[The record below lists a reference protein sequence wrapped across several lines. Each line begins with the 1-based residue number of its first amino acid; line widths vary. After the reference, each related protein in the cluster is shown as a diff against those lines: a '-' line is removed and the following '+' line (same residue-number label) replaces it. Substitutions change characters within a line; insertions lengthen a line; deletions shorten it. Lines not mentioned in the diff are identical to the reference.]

1 MKNIFPVFALV
12 VMFFFCGFILLRF
25 TVKQVLI
32 DRGVENKFTDIVT
45 FDAKDFFIKDE
56 EAEKAEK
63 DGIIFA
69 NAVREKLQIKTE
81 HKIFEANGYMRKN
94 DNFHA
99 KVKEKIEI
107 YTTGILPFRKPV
119 VQAIFFADFHLGNK
133 ILPNRVVDLGN
144 GYLTETIP
152 KDSLQNIDAFVQKM
166 SYFKYVLDSLG
177 IPLVYVQYPNVISSE
192 DNISKNGKD
201 QSIQAENELVQKLR
215 DAGIPVIDL
224 GNGFP
229 RSLFY
234 KTDHHWQIK
243 ASIMASQMISNKL
256 NELYDFDLEPEL
268 LDTTN
273 FTEVYVKKWMGSFGE
288 KVIPLYPK
296 EDFLHYSPKYVTDI
310 SWLLFRGKLFESEG
324 SFDSLYHF
332 LPKFVG
338 DGKQIYSMAYPTASF
353 SRNNNLP
360 SGKKILLIGD
370 SFNTPLSKFLA
381 LTFKE
386 VNFIYRRSSLLD
398 DYLANKPDVVV
409 VGFSNAVLKEPLET
423 LLF

>member
-1 MKNIFPVFALV
+1 MKNIFPVFALA

-32 DRGVENKFTDIVT
+32 DRGVENKFTDIVM
-45 FDAKDFFIKDE
+45 FDVKDGFIKE
-56 EAEKAEK
+56 EDKM
-63 DGIIFA
+63 IFT
-69 NAVREKLQIKTE
+69 NAVREKLQIKAV
-81 HKIFEANGYMRKN
+81 HRIFKANDYIGKN
-94 DNFHA
+94 DNFYTRA
-99 KVKEKIEI
+99 KAKIEQ
-107 YTTGILPFRKPV
+107 YTTDHFPFRKPV

-144 GYLTETIP
+144 GYLTSPTP
-152 KDSLQNIDAFVQKM
+152 KDSLQSIDAFVQKM
-166 SYFKYVLDSLG
+166 SYFKHVLDSLG
-177 IPLVYVQYPNVISSE
+177 IPLVYAQYPHVISSE
-192 DNISKNGKD
+192 DNISKTGKD
-201 QSIQAENELVQKLR
+201 QTIQAKNKLVQKLR
-215 DAGIPVIDL
+215 GAGIPVIDL

-229 RSLFY
+229 RPLFY

-243 ASIMASQMISNKL
+243 ASILASQMISNKL

-273 FTEVYVKKWMGSFGE
+273 FTEVYVKKWMGSMGE

-296 EDFLHYSPKYVTDI
+296 ENFYIYSPKYPTDI

-353 SRNNNLP
+353 SRNNNL
-360 SGKKILLIGD
+360 SNGKKILLIGD

-409 VGFSNAVLKEPLET
+409 VGFSNAVLKELLET